1 MTPKEFTHAARPQVF
16 AGKNFNKIFCIGANK
31 TGTTTL
37 EAVLK
42 LYGYNLP
49 SQTEQEIRIS
59 QSAFSTDY
67 TDFSN
72 FVRQYDAFQDLP
84 FSQGLIYVAAD
95 ALFPNSKFI
104 LSERTPESWF
114 NSVKTFFEKEY
125 QIDDLSKIT
134 KSDFVEKF
142 DYLHRGYAYAYKSKM
157 LTTFRNSQKEIKWDK
172 LFDKDY
178 YISLYEERNDQI
190 KQYFSNVPEKL
201 LIIDVTKE
209 IDTEKICDFLNI
221 PKIFVFKMP
230 HLNKT

>member
-1 MTPKEFTHAARPQVF
+1 MTPKEFTHAVRPKVF

-37 EAVLK
+37 ETVLK
-42 LYGYNLP
+42 LYGYSLP
-49 SQTEQEIRIS
+49 SQAEQEIRIS

-104 LSERTPESWF
+104 LSERDSESWF
-114 NSVKTFFEKEY
+114 NSAKLFFEKEY
-125 QIDDLSKIT
+125 KIDDLSNIT
-134 KSDFVEKF
+134 ESDIFEKF
-142 DYLHRGYAYAYKSKM
+142 DYLYRGYAYAYKSRM
-157 LTTFRNSQKEIKWDK
+157 LTSFKNSKKEIRWDK

-178 YISLYEERNDQI
+178 YIFLYEERNQQI
-190 KQYFSNVPEKL
+190 KKYFSDTVDKL
-201 LIIDVTKE
+201 LVLDVTKE
-209 IDTEKICDFLNI
+209 ADTEKLCNFLNI
-221 PKIFVFKMP
+221 PKNFSFKMP
-230 HLNKT
+230 HVNKT